1 MLYHLLLPLR
11 DWFFGFNLLRYITFR
26 GAAAAVLALLITFW
40 IGPALIRWLARM
52 QIGEAISAT
61 APTTHVTKKGTPT
74 MGGTIILIAVLVP
87 TLLFARLEQTYV
99 LMAVI
104 ALVWMGLIGLLDDY
118 LKVIRK
124 LPDGLI
130 ARYKLAGQISLG
142 LIVGGWL
149 YFWPDNPE
157 IRSAIGLPFAANGSL
172 DLIYPWLYIPLVIF
186 VITGTSNAVNLTDG
200 LDGLA
205 TGLMAIAVLAFGVIA
220 YVMGRVDFSDYLN
233 IFYLPGTGELF
244 IFAMALLGAC
254 MGFLW
259 FNAKPAEVFM
269 GDTGSLAMGAALG
282 SMAVIL
288 KQEILLIIIGGMF
301 VAEALSV
308 IIQMGYYKLSKRIT
322 GEGKRV
328 FRMAPLHHHFEL
340 RGWPESRVVI
350 RFWIM
355 GILLALLSLS
365 SFKVL

>member
-26 GAAAAVLALLITFW
+26 GASAAVLALLITFW
-40 IGPALIRWLARM
+40 IGPAMIRWLTRM
-52 QIGEAISAT
+52 QIGETIST
-61 APTTHVTKKGTPT
+61 TLPITHVTKKGTPT
-74 MGGTIILIAVLVP
+74 MGGTIILIAVLLP
-87 TLLFARLEQTYV
+87 TILFARLEQPYV
-99 LMAVI
+99 LMALL

-118 LKVIRK
+118 LKDIRK
-124 LPDGLI
+124 YPDGLI
-130 ARYKLAGQISLG
+130 ARRKLAGQVSLG
-142 LIVGGWL
+142 LIIGGWL
-149 YFWPDNPE
+149 YFWPANTE
-157 IRSAIGLPFAANGSL
+157 IRSSISLPFMADGSL
-172 DLIYPWLYIPLVIF
+172 DLGFLYIPLVIL

-205 TGLMAIAVLAFGVIA
+205 TGLMAIAVLAFGAIA
-220 YVMGRVDFSDYLN
+220 YIMGRVDFSDYLN
-233 IFYLPGTGELF
+233 VFYLPGTGELF

-282 SMAVIL
+282 CMAVIL
-288 KQEILLIIIGGMF
+288 KQEILLILIGGIF
-301 VAEALSV
+301 VAEVLSV
-308 IIQMGYYKLSKRIT
+308 LIQVGYFKLSKRIT
-322 GEGKRV
+322 GEGRRV

-340 RGWPESRVVI
+340 CGWPESRVVI

-365 SFKVL
+365 TFKVL